1 LPTWISDGI
10 VSVPLVLIVLIV
22 VAVAGFAAAGYVFM
36 VERAR
41 QQAVDRALGGSAAA
55 ELRRKIRR
63 PVAAPPSSARQQLF
77 KLAPSSW
84 VNDEG
89 TQQRLVQAG
98 FDGPSAHL
106 QYGLLRIAFAVGLPL
121 VALFFLPGNSL
132 FQVLATIL
140 GAAIVGAILPVW
152 YLHRA
157 VRLRQERFRRALP
170 DTLDL
175 LVVCVEAGIS
185 LDAAILRVAKDLI
198 LVHPELAME
207 LMLVNRKTNA
217 GVTREDALRGLWERT
232 GVDEIRGLVASLI
245 QSEKWGSSSARVLRV
260 SSETLRRKRRQAAEK
275 KAATAPLKM
284 VVPLALLIFPALFVV
299 ILGPAFLSIMVALRG
314 G

>member
-1 LPTWISDGI
+1 MPFLLIALII
-10 VSVPLVLIVLIV
+10 VG
-22 VAVAGFAAAGYVFM
+22 VAGFAVAGYM
-36 VERAR
+36 YMLERAR
-41 QQAVDRALGGSAAA
+41 QGAVDRALGGSAAA
-55 ELRRKIRR
+55 ELRKKIRR
-63 PVAAPPSSARQQLF
+63 PVAAPPSSLKQRLF
-77 KLAPSSW
+77 NLVPSFW

-89 TQQRLVQAG
+89 TQERLVHAG
-98 FDGPSAHL
+98 FDGPAAPL
-106 QYGLLRIAFAVGLPL
+106 QYGLVRIVLAVGLPL
-121 VALFFLPGNSL
+121 VALFFLPRNSFL
-132 FQVLATIL
+132 QFLATVA
-140 GAAIVGAILPVW
+140 GAAIIGVILPVW

-157 VRLRQERFRRALP
+157 VRLRQETIRRSLP

-198 LVHPELAME
+198 YVHPELAME

-232 GVDEIRGLVASLI
+232 GVEEVRGLIASLI

-260 SSETLRRKRRQAAEK
+260 SSETLRRQRRQTAEK
-275 KAATAPLKM
+275 NAATAPVKM

-299 ILGPAFLSIMVALRG
+299 ILGPAVLSIMAAFKGR
-314 G
+314 

>member
-1 LPTWISDGI
+1 
-10 VSVPLVLIVLIV
+10 VPLLLTVLIIV
-22 VAVAGFAAAGYVFM
+22 GVAGFAAAGYVFM

-41 QQAVDRALGGSAAA
+41 QQAVDRALGSSAAA

-63 PVAAPPSSARQQLF
+63 PVAAPPSSLRQQLF
-77 KLAPSSW
+77 KLAPSFW
-84 VNDEG
+84 VNDEA
-89 TQQRLVQAG
+89 TQERLVHAG
-98 FDGPSAHL
+98 FDGPAAPL
-106 QYGLLRIAFAVGLPL
+106 QYGLVRIVLAVGLPL
-121 VALFFLPGNSL
+121 FALFFLPRSSFL
-132 FQVLATIL
+132 QFFATVV
-140 GAAIVGAILPVW
+140 GSAIVGVILPVW

-157 VRLRQERFRRALP
+157 VRLRQERLRRSLP

-198 LVHPELAME
+198 HVHRELAME

-232 GVDEIRGLVASLI
+232 GVDEIRALVASLI

-260 SSETLRRKRRQAAEK
+260 SSETLRRKRRQTAEK
-275 KAATAPLKM
+275 NAATAPLKM

-299 ILGPAFLSIMVALRG
+299 ILGPAFLSIMAAFRG
-314 G
+314 R